1 MRQPW
6 IHKAKTDLIFII
18 GPSFFVLALIFLF
31 QKYIVEIENKYSFYT
46 WLFLIVFID
55 VAHVYATLFKTYFV
69 ADEFK
74 KNKKRL
80 LLLPTICFAIGIVL
94 FSFGSLV
101 FWSFL
106 AYVAVFHFIRQQYGF
121 MRLYARTEEK
131 TKLSVG
137 IDNLA
142 IYAST
147 GYPMLYWFFSSG
159 RKFNWFVEDEFFR
172 FHNSSLLEILFFGYV
187 VIMVIY
193 VIYTAYKS
201 ITNNFFN
208 IPKNAIIL
216 GTALSWYFGIVYF
229 NDDLIF
235 TLLNVVSHGIPYMAL
250 VYFREIENKTNT
262 NWGVFSYLK
271 NYNLIFIYIL
281 ILLVIAFTEEFLW
294 EVLVWNENFSLEK
307 IDFSNWQFIIV
318 PLLSVP
324 QFTHYLLD
332 GFIWKSKKNDS
343 KI

>member
-1 MRQPW
+1 MKQPW
-6 IHKAKTDLIFII
+6 IHKAKTDLLFII
-18 GPSFFVLALIFLF
+18 GPSFFVLAIIFLF
-31 QKYIVEIENKYSFYT
+31 QNYITEIENKYSFYT

-80 LLLPTICFAIGIVL
+80 LLLPIICFAIGIVL

-121 MRLYARTEEK
+121 MRLYARAEEK
-131 TKLSVG
+131 TQLSVFV
-137 IDNLA
+137 DNLA

-147 GYPMLYWFFSSG
+147 VYPMLYWFFSSE
-159 RKFNWFVEDEFFR
+159 RKFNWFVENEFFH
-172 FHNSSLLEILFFGYV
+172 FQNALLLAILFWVYLG
-187 VIMVIY
+187 IMILY
-193 VIYTAYKS
+193 ILYTTYKS
-201 ITNNFFN
+201 VKNKFFN

-250 VYFREIENKTNT
+250 VYFREIENKPNKDS
-262 NWGVFSYLK
+262 GVFTYLK
-271 NYNLIFIYIL
+271 SYNAIFIYIL
-281 ILLVIAFTEEFLW
+281 ILMLIAFTEEFLW
-294 EVLVWNENFSLEK
+294 EILVWNENFSLTTF
-307 IDFSNWQFIIV
+307 DFSPWQFLIV

-332 GFIWKSKKNDS
+332 GFIWKSKKS
-343 KI
+343 

>member
-1 MRQPW
+1 MIQPW
-6 IHKAKTDLIFII
+6 IHRAKTDLIFII
-18 GPSFFVLALIFLF
+18 GPSFFVLAIIFLF
-31 QKYIVEIENKYSFYT
+31 QDYITQIENKYSFYT
-46 WLFLIVFID
+46 WLFLIVFVD

-69 ADEFK
+69 SYEFK

-80 LLLPTICFAIGIVL
+80 LLLPAICFITGIIL

-121 MRLYARTEEK
+121 MRLYARNETK
-131 TKLSVG
+131 TKISVL

-147 GYPMLYWFFSSG
+147 GYPMLFWFFSTE
-159 RKFNWFVEDEFFR
+159 RKFNWFVEHEFFR
-172 FHNSSLLEILFFGYV
+172 FHNAFLLQILFWVYV
-187 VIMVIY
+187 AIMTLY
-193 VIYTAYKS
+193 VLYTGYKS
-201 ITNNFFN
+201 IGNNYFN
-208 IPKNAIIL
+208 IPKNSIIL

-229 NDDLIF
+229 NNDLIF

-250 VYFREIENKTNT
+250 VYFREIENKTTANS
-262 NWGVFSYLK
+262 GIFIYLK
-271 NYNLIFIYIL
+271 NYNSIIIYIL
-281 ILLVIAFTEEFLW
+281 TLLAIAFAEEFLW
-294 EVLVWNENFSLEK
+294 EFFVWNENISFSTF
-307 IDFSNWQFIIV
+307 DFSGWQFLIV

-332 GFIWKSKKNDS
+332 GFIWKSKKN
-343 KI
+343 